1 MDIKYHVIIWIFSA
15 KLSSYNSSNVCL
27 WMALSVDC
35 IVIEFCLYIYKPC
48 GCLKKLSVY
57 AKLVYLNVFIEID
70 FLADQQDDV
79 FF

>member
-1 MDIKYHVIIWIFSA
+1 
-15 KLSSYNSSNVCL
+15 
-27 WMALSVDC
+27 MALSVDC

-79 FF
+79 FFERETPLNIRIFLTELENVNRRRR